1 MTGSGLKIP
10 VLLYTQHVGEAILK
24 KSNGSLSDVAM
35 EYLRL
40 VLMVGHHC
48 MLPAME
54 AT

>member
-1 MTGSGLKIP
+1 MTGTGLRTP
-10 VLLYTQHVGEAILK
+10 VLLYTKHVGEAILK
-24 KSNGSLSDVAM
+24 RSNGLLSDVAM